1 MRKIALLLLAAMLL
15 FAGFPSFQAAAAEP
29 DTEDKFEFL
38 REKGIFTGFADG
50 SAGLHLAMSREQ
62 FAAVL
67 FRLWDLREVTGV
79 PSFSDVPKNRWSYG
93 EIEAVADAGLM
104 KGSGY
109 RKFTPLAKVSVEQ
122 LAAVLVRAYGA
133 SGSAAD
139 RVGGKVSAWARQ
151 DVGIALAKGWIPSQ
165 ADYRLD
171 AGRGMLVDASYE
183 VYLDLHPEENPFGEK
198 LDVHSVEP
206 LSATTILVHL
216 RTSVKSA
223 VKEQFRLE
231 DEGGRQVRITNAAL
245 NGSGTVVTLTTDKQ
259 VAGDIHT
266 LAVDGRSWSFRALAD
281 DRTKPQIT
289 SSKINADATIELG
302 FSEALRPET
311 AVNKSNYSFNYS
323 LSITNI
329 VLSGDKKKVTITT
342 GKQTAGTVYTL
353 TVSGVADAA
362 GNVMDTRSNLYFG
375 AVVDSTPPTIAGV
388 SADKNKVVLTFSER
402 LEEQY
407 AENIASYMFDGGLGL
422 PLSAVYVD
430 GERRVTLT
438 TSDQTPGKVYTVTVN
453 FVRDRA
459 GNTIAQNTKRSFSGA
474 GKASTEPIE
483 LQNVKPVNENT
494 IELTFGRSVS
504 GVGISGLK
512 AVIESDNGSSVNN
525 SGWQIFAQRK
535 QGDDRTLTVQFRTSG
550 DGSPNLFRQ
559 GRVYVVSVTG
569 LTGLNTADDANEK
582 RFAGID
588 EPNPQPYV
596 TRVEAVNSTAVRVF
610 FNEPVKNVQTGS
622 FRLADSEGRSVP
634 VVGEQVHGRDKIVTE
649 AVLNLDTKLKPGE
662 TYRMSFAG
670 GVTDAAG
677 WNGLRT
683 KSGDDP
689 YRVAFTGTDTDNA
702 APRIET
708 VFAEDRYTIVVR
720 FSEPVANADQNVF
733 NLYNETDRDSMSIVK
748 GDDAGYAMSA
758 DRQQLFIN
766 LYPGETGPLRA
777 NKSYRLTYKTDSGK
791 IADLQGKRLDTL
803 FSGSEIRFSG
813 NDRDNARP
821 SIVSVEAWSTVM
833 YITLSEEVTGFNG
846 QTNLFEIRVGN
857 KTAVP
862 ASGSIHGKT
871 ITLRMPK
878 LDAGSTGSIRVSA
891 QGAAVLRDAHRQAL
905 LTDLLY
911 FNIQ

>member
-1 MRKIALLLLAAMLL
+1 MRKIALLLLLLAAALL

-29 DTEDKFEFL
+29 DTEDKFQFL

-104 KGSGY
+104 KGAGY

-133 SGSAAD
+133 GGTAAD
-139 RVGGKVSAWARQ
+139 PVGGKLSAWARQ
-151 DVGIALAKGWIPSQ
+151 DVGIALAKGWIPSE

-171 AGRGMLVDASYE
+171 AGRGMLVDASFE

-231 DEGGRQVRITNAAL
+231 DEGGRQVRITNTAL

-259 VAGDIHT
+259 DAGDIHT
-266 LAVDGRSWSFRALAD
+266 L
-281 DRTKPQIT
+281 T
-289 SSKINADATIELG
+289 
-302 FSEALRPET
+302 
-311 AVNKSNYSFNYS
+311 NYS

-375 AVVDSTPPTIAGV
+375 AVVDSTPLTIAGV

-422 PLSAVYVD
+422 PSSAVYDD

-453 FVRDRA
+453 FVRDRV
-459 GNTIAQNTKRSFSGA
+459 GNTIAQNTKRSFVGA
-474 GKASTEPIE
+474 GKASTGPIE

-494 IELTFGRSVS
+494 IELTFGRSLS
-504 GVGISGLK
+504 GVGISGLN
-512 AVIESDNGSSVNN
+512 AVIESDNGVSVNN

-535 QGDDRTLTVQFRTSG
+535 QERSG
-550 DGSPNLFRQ
+550 LHVFH
-559 GRVYVVSVTG
+559 
-569 LTGLNTADDANEK
+569 
-582 RFAGID
+582 RFAEED
-588 EPNPQPYV
+588 PH
-596 TRVEAVNSTAVRVF
+596 RRAVNRLYTGDVR
-610 FNEPVKNVQTGS
+610 
-622 FRLADSEGRSVP
+622 
-634 VVGEQVHGRDKIVTE
+634 
-649 AVLNLDTKLKPGE
+649 
-662 TYRMSFAG
+662 
-670 GVTDAAG
+670 
-677 WNGLRT
+677 LR
-683 KSGDDP
+683 
-689 YRVAFTGTDTDNA
+689 V
-702 APRIET
+702 
-708 VFAEDRYTIVVR
+708 
-720 FSEPVANADQNVF
+720 
-733 NLYNETDRDSMSIVK
+733 
-748 GDDAGYAMSA
+748 
-758 DRQQLFIN
+758 
-766 LYPGETGPLRA
+766 
-777 NKSYRLTYKTDSGK
+777 
-791 IADLQGKRLDTL
+791 
-803 FSGSEIRFSG
+803 
-813 NDRDNARP
+813 
-821 SIVSVEAWSTVM
+821 
-833 YITLSEEVTGFNG
+833 
-846 QTNLFEIRVGN
+846 
-857 KTAVP
+857 
-862 ASGSIHGKT
+862 
-871 ITLRMPK
+871 
-878 LDAGSTGSIRVSA
+878 
-891 QGAAVLRDAHRQAL
+891 
-905 LTDLLY
+905 
-911 FNIQ
+911 